1 MTTAPLDYAPP
12 PPRSPRGIPLLV
24 WPILV
29 LALLLIFNFF
39 FTPGFFHLTVRDG
52 RVYGSLIDILRRGAP
67 VMLLSLGMALV
78 IATGG
83 IDLSVGAVMAITGTI
98 AAALIVRP
106 DDSPLAFINVTH
118 SLTLIILL
126 SLAAAAIAGLWNGL
140 LVALLDIQPIVA
152 TLILMVAGRGIA
164 RFPTSGQ
171 IVTFEHPGFEFLGT
185 GGFLGL
191 PFPVTIVVVVAILTG
206 LLTRGTALGLFVE
219 SVGNNPKAAR
229 LAGVSS
235 SRVKILVYVFCG
247 FCAGVAGL
255 ISTADIKAADFNNL
269 GLYLELDAIL
279 AVSLGGTSL
288 SGGRFS
294 IVGALIGAVL
304 IQTLTTTI
312 LARGVPEPLTLVIKG
327 MVVVLVC
334 LLQSEKF
341 RSRCKRLFKRGNS

>member
-1 MTTAPLDYAPP
+1 
-12 PPRSPRGIPLLV
+12 LLV